1 MIFDFIKKR
10 AGKADFE
17 ALFAPHINSLYGVA
31 CGWTT
36 DPHAAEDLVQELAI
50 KVSQRVDEMRTIE
63 KLHPWLV
70 TIMYRMFVDNYRR
83 HKNSPLVLVDSE
95 QLQALENHEDHA
107 IEFSDELETE
117 QLKAQLKVALDRL
130 DPDLRCTLVL
140 FELEGYSL
148 RDIAEI
154 QGIEVGTVKSRLH
167 RAKEKLK
174 NSINLEPFAHDSR
187 FNK

>member
-10 AGKADFE
+10 EGKADFDT
-17 ALFAPHINSLYGVA
+17 LFAPHINSLYGIA
-31 CGWTT
+31 CGWTS
-36 DPHAAEDLVQELAI
+36 DPHTAEDLVQELAI
-50 KVSQRVDEMRTIE
+50 KVAQRLDEMHTIE

-83 HKNSPLVLVDSE
+83 HKNSPVVLVGSE

-107 IEFSDELETE
+107 VNFSDELETE
-117 QLKAQLKVALDRL
+117 QLKVQLKVALGRL
-130 DPDLRCTLVL
+130 DPELRATLVL

-154 QGIEVGTVKSRLH
+154 QGIELGTVKSRLH

-174 NSINLEPFAHDSR
+174 NSIDLEPFTGESR
-187 FNK
+187 FN